1 MKKENGLS
9 VQMLGDFAMTYQ
21 GKIIQTG
28 RNQTTKVLQ
37 LLQLLLY
44 AGSQG
49 LTRLQLMERLYDS
62 EMEGDRANNLRVTVF
77 HLRKLLAGT
86 ELPKEQYISTENGR
100 YRFASSFP
108 VEVDVVHFEEL
119 LKIRNKGL
127 SF

>member
-108 VEVDVVHFEEL
+108 VDVDAPIAEVHIPDIQTHTL
-119 LKIRNKGL
+119 
-127 SF
+127 